1 MVNCDFTLLS
11 VLFSSNVVSKHQDG
25 NSKKKNSSRDFE
37 MGPHKQVDD
46 FMVATFTLYTACTT
60 LN

>member
-25 NSKKKNSSRDFE
+25 NGKKNSSQDFE
-37 MGPHKQVDD
+37 MGLHKQVDD
-46 FMVATFTLYTACTT
+46 FMVATSTLYTAYVQH
-60 LN
+60 